1 MTNYKVLKSVAHDL
15 GQSFLS
21 DKNSVDSFKSYVPER
36 LFTLARDHAL
46 PRIQIDFFNGT
57 ITPTAFAVGD
67 VLKSIS
73 LYKRALPRLVE
84 SQGASWDTVRGA
96 GLELVFELPTDSPAA
111 TNGKS
116 VTPSFRCSVH
126 ILDDRGVSHVGRPTN
141 WCR

>member
-15 GQSFLS
+15 GHSFLS
-21 DKNSVDSFKSYVPER
+21 DKNTVDSFKSYVPET
-36 LFTLARDHAL
+36 LFALACDHAL
-46 PRIQIDFFNGT
+46 PRIQIDFFKGT

-73 LYKRALPRLVE
+73 LHKRVLPRLVE

-96 GLELVFELPTDSPAA
+96 GLELVFDLPEDPRA
-111 TNGKS
+111 
-116 VTPSFRCSVH
+116 VTPSFKCSVH
-126 ILDDRGVSHVGRPTN
+126 ILDDRGVHHIGRPTN

>member
-15 GQSFLS
+15 GESFLS

-36 LFTLARDHAL
+36 LFVLACDHAL
-46 PRIQIDFFNGT
+46 SRIQIDFFKGT
-57 ITPTAFAVGD
+57 ITPTVFAVGD

-96 GLELVFELPTDSPAA
+96 GLELVFDLPSARAVDGGEP
-111 TNGKS
+111 
-116 VTPSFRCSVH
+116 VTPSFKCSVH